1 MFGVDKVSEP
11 GQTFKDRLAPGIWFT
26 SSWWCCWMARP
37 SYHWAER
44 QSSYLSRWEVCMNSL
59 WEYKIYILKH
69 TQSPGNCV
77 WIVRSLRFGWPVLES
92 NHALQWDFP
101 GRDVTTPLDDFK
113 PESFLEVLVD
123 LGSTNLDFSS
133 ETTMKLFKRLA
144 LQAGPSC
151 LDQDTETLRQAHIMF
166 TNVSFC
172 QGLAQK
178 IHSSYKSQL
187 FLALLA
193 FGECEKGIIMWSV
206 AFAKYSVLRDIE
218 PPNHK
223 GSQISDCSKSLPPLT

>member
-1 MFGVDKVSEP
+1 MFESFEASASAG
-11 GQTFKDRLAPGIWFT
+11 
-26 SSWWCCWMARP
+26 
-37 SYHWAER
+37 
-44 QSSYLSRWEVCMNSL
+44 
-59 WEYKIYILKH
+59 
-69 TQSPGNCV
+69 
-77 WIVRSLRFGWPVLES
+77 PVLES
-92 NHALQWDFP
+92 IHAIQWDFP
-101 GRDVTTPLDDFK
+101 GRDVTIPLDDFK

-151 LDQDTETLRQAHIMF
+151 LDRDTETLREAHIIF

-172 QGLAQK
+172 ERLAEQ
-178 IHSSYKSQL
+178 IHNSYKSQL

-206 AFAKYSVLRDIE
+206 VLRNTLYSEIL
-218 PPNHK
+218 NLQIIK
-223 GSQISDCSKSLPPLT
+223 RSQISDCSKILPPLT